1 MVELNML
8 KKGFEAEIS
17 LNQTPSI
24 EGLAEK
30 PLKANDI
37 QNRKVDINVLKARA
51 QKIQDKENRK
61 NISIFVFFLI
71 LVGTL
76 GIYLSI

>member
-1 MVELNML
+1 MF
-8 KKGFEAEIS
+8 KKGFEANMS

-24 EGLAEK
+24 EDNADE
-30 PLKANDI
+30 PLKSEEI
-37 QNRKVDINVLKARA
+37 QNIKVDINVLKARA

-61 NISIFVFFLI
+61 NVSIFIFFL
-71 LVGTL
+71 LLLGAV